1 MLNSLHIENYVLI
14 KKLDLNFESGFS
26 VITGQT
32 GAGKSILLGAL
43 NLVLGARADLKSIKE
58 GAEKC
63 IIEAVFDITN
73 YNIKDFFEENDL
85 DYSTECILRREVS
98 ASGKSRLFINDTPV
112 NASILRSLADQLIDI
127 HSQHENLLLRDNNFQ
142 LGVLDITAKNQELL
156 NNYKN
161 LYKSHLQIS
170 KTIETLEEELSKGKE
185 ELDYLQFQFNQ
196 LEESKLVES
205 EDTDIETELTILEH
219 ANEIK
224 HALLE
229 AENTLS
235 TDNGVLAMLKSIENT
250 LSSVSKYS
258 TYCEELASRVSS
270 CTIELKD
277 IASELY
283 NESEKVDSDPER
295 LEYLTERRDLIY
307 SLCQKHRVKT
317 VTELIEIRDELE
329 QKISLIDNSDEE
341 IEKLKQERDN
351 IYQNLLAEADKISQ
365 KRKTQALEIEKSLVE
380 QLSALGMPNCE
391 VRFEITPHNV
401 PTSTGIDK
409 VELLFS
415 SNKNKSP
422 QPIDKTASGGEISRV
437 MLCLKYLL
445 ANSTSLPTLIFDEID
460 TGISGEAADLTAKML
475 KKMSANVQIISISHL
490 PQIAAKAS
498 THYFVEK
505 SGESETTVTR
515 LNTEERV
522 TAIARMLSG
531 STLSDAAIKNAQA
544 LLSEES

>member
-43 NLVLGARADLKSIKE
+43 NLVLGARADLKTIKE
-58 GAEKC
+58 GTEKC
-63 IIEAVFDITN
+63 IIEAVFDISKFD
-73 YNIKDFFEENDL
+73 IKDFFEENDL

-98 ASGKSRLFINDTPV
+98 SSGKSRHFINDTPV
-112 NASILRSLADQLIDI
+112 NASVLKTLSSQFIDI

-156 NNYKN
+156 ENYKE
-161 LYKSHLQIS
+161 LYKSHAQICEN
-170 KTIETLEEELSKGKE
+170 IETLESELSKGKE
-185 ELDYLQFQFNQ
+185 ELDYLQFQYNQ
-196 LEESKLVES
+196 LEESKLVDS
-205 EDTDIETELTILEH
+205 EDIDIETELTILEH
-219 ANEIK
+219 ANDIK
-224 HALLE
+224 QALLE
-229 AENTLS
+229 AENALS
-235 TDNGVLAMLKSIENT
+235 TEMGVLDMLRNAENAI
-250 LSSVSKYS
+250 SSVSKYS
-258 TYCEELASRVSS
+258 TYCEELVSRVSS
-270 CTIELKD
+270 CYIELKD
-277 IASELY
+277 ISAELY

-295 LEYLTERRDLIY
+295 LDYLRERRDLIY
-307 SLCQKHRVKT
+307 TLCQKHRVKT
-317 VTELIEIRDELE
+317 VAELIEIKNELE
-329 QKISLIDNSDEE
+329 NKIALIDNSDEE
-341 IEKLKQERDN
+341 IMNLKRKRDE
-351 IYQNLLAEADKISQ
+351 IYNNLLAEATKISER
-365 KRKTQALEIEKSLVE
+365 RKNQASIIEKELVE
-380 QLSALGMPNCE
+380 QLSALGMPYSN
-391 VRFEITPHNV
+391 VKFDITPLEV
-401 PTSTGIDK
+401 PNKTGIDK

-445 ANSTSLPTLIFDEID
+445 AQSSSLPTLIFDEID

-505 SGESETTVTR
+505 SGESETTVTQ
-515 LNTEERV
+515 LNEEERV

-531 STLSDAAIKNAQA
+531 SKLSDAAIQNAQA

>member
-58 GAEKC
+58 GSEKC
-63 IIEAVFDITN
+63 IIEATFNISN
-73 YNIKDFFEENDL
+73 YNLIDFFEENDL
-85 DYSTECILRREVS
+85 DYSTECILRRELS

-112 NASILRSLADQLIDI
+112 NASILRTLADQLIDV
-127 HSQHENLLLRDNNFQ
+127 HSQHENLILRDNNFQ
-142 LGVLDITAKNQELL
+142 LGVLDTTAKNQDLL
-156 NNYKN
+156 DKYKS
-161 LYKSHLQIS
+161 LYKSHQQI
-170 KTIETLEEELSKGKE
+170 TRNIEELESELSKGKE
-185 ELDYLQFQFNQ
+185 ELDYLQFQYNQ
-196 LEESKLVES
+196 LEESKLVDS
-205 EDTDIETELTILEH
+205 EDHDIETELTILEH
-219 ANEIK
+219 ANDIK
-224 HALLE
+224 YALLE
-229 AENTLS
+229 SENMLSTEQGVLEMLKTAENSLS
-235 TDNGVLAMLKSIENT
+235 A
-250 LSSVSKYS
+250 VSKYS
-258 TYCEELASRVSS
+258 TYCEEIVNRIYS
-270 CTIELKD
+270 CHIELKD

-283 NESEKVDSDPER
+283 NESEKVDSNPER
-295 LEYLTERRDLIY
+295 LEYLRERRDLIY
-307 SLCQKHRVKT
+307 SLCQKHRVNT
-317 VTELIEIRDELE
+317 VSELIEIRNDLE
-329 QKISLIDNSDEE
+329 ERISLIDNSDEE
-341 IEKLKQERDN
+341 IERLKSERDN
-351 IYQNLLAEADKISQ
+351 LYKELLALANEISNRRQ
-365 KRKTQALEIEKSLVE
+365 TQALEVEKSLVE
-380 QLSALGMPNCE
+380 LLTALGMPNCE
-391 VRFEITPHNV
+391 VKFSITPLAS
-401 PTSTGIDK
+401 PISSGMDK

-475 KKMSANVQIISISHL
+475 KKMSTNVQIISISHL
-490 PQIAAKAS
+490 PQIAAKAT

-505 SGESETTVTR
+505 SGESETTVTQ
-515 LNTEERV
+515 LTAEERV

-544 LLSEES
+544 LLSEDN

>member
-58 GAEKC
+58 GTEKC
-63 IIEAVFDITN
+63 IIEAVFNIAN

-98 ASGKSRLFINDTPV
+98 ASGKSRMFINDTPV
-112 NASILRSLADQLIDI
+112 NASILRTLADQLIDV

-142 LGVLDITAKNQELL
+142 LGVLDITAQNQEILE
-156 NNYKN
+156 NYKN

-185 ELDYLQFQFNQ
+185 ELDYLQFQYNQ

-205 EDTDIETELTILEH
+205 EDIEIETELTVLEH
-219 ANEIK
+219 ANDIRY
-224 HALLE
+224 ALLE
-229 AENTLS
+229 SENTLS
-235 TDNGVLAMLKSIENT
+235 ADQGVLQMLKSAENSLT
-250 LSSVSKYS
+250 SVSKYS
-258 TYCEELASRVSS
+258 TLCDELVSRISS

-283 NESEKVDSDPER
+283 NESEKIDSNPER
-295 LEYLTERRDLIY
+295 LEYLRERRDLIY

-317 VTELIEIRDELE
+317 VAELIEIRDELE
-329 QKISLIDNSDEE
+329 RKISLIDNSDEE
-341 IEKLKQERDN
+341 IEKLKKERDA
-351 IYQNLLAEADKISQ
+351 IYKELLTEADKIS
-365 KRKTQALEIEKSLVE
+365 KRRKSIAHELEKSLVE
-380 QLSALGMPNCE
+380 QLTALGMPNC
-391 VRFEITPHNV
+391 VVKFDIQAYNA
-401 PTSTGIDK
+401 PTTSGIDK

-422 QPIDKTASGGEISRV
+422 QPINKTASGGEISRV

-475 KKMSANVQIISISHL
+475 KKMSTNVQIICISHL

-505 SGESETTVTR
+505 SGESETTVTQ
-515 LNTEERV
+515 LNAEERV

>member
-98 ASGKSRLFINDTPV
+98 TSGKSRLFINDTPV

-142 LGVLDITAKNQELL
+142 LSVLDITAKNQELL

-219 ANEIK
+219 ANDIK

-351 IYQNLLAEADKISQ
+351 IYKNLLAEANKISQ

-391 VRFEITPHNV
+391 VKFEITPHNA

>member
-58 GAEKC
+58 GSEKC
-63 IIEAVFDITN
+63 IIEATFNISN
-73 YNIKDFFEENDL
+73 YNLIDFFEENDL
-85 DYSTECILRREVS
+85 DYSTECILRRELS

-112 NASILRSLADQLIDI
+112 NASILRTLADQLIDV
-127 HSQHENLLLRDNNFQ
+127 HSQHENLILRDNNFQ
-142 LGVLDITAKNQELL
+142 LGVLDTTAKNQDLL
-156 NNYKN
+156 DKYKS
-161 LYKSHLQIS
+161 LYKSHQQIS
-170 KTIETLEEELSKGKE
+170 RNIEELESELSKGKE
-185 ELDYLQFQFNQ
+185 ELDYLQFQYNQ
-196 LEESKLVES
+196 LEESKLVDS
-205 EDTDIETELTILEH
+205 EDHDIETELTILEH
-219 ANEIK
+219 ANDIK
-224 HALLE
+224 YALLE
-229 AENTLS
+229 SENMLSAEQGVLEMLKTAENSLS
-235 TDNGVLAMLKSIENT
+235 A
-250 LSSVSKYS
+250 VSKYS
-258 TYCEELASRVSS
+258 TYCEEIVNRIYS
-270 CTIELKD
+270 CHIELKD

-283 NESEKVDSDPER
+283 NESEKVDSNPER
-295 LEYLTERRDLIY
+295 LEYLRERRDLIY
-307 SLCQKHRVKT
+307 SLCQKHRVNT
-317 VTELIEIRDELE
+317 VSELIEIRNDLE
-329 QKISLIDNSDEE
+329 ERISLIDNSDEE
-341 IEKLKQERDN
+341 IERLKRERDN
-351 IYQNLLAEADKISQ
+351 LYKELLALANEISNRRQ
-365 KRKTQALEIEKSLVE
+365 TQAFEVEKSLVE
-380 QLSALGMPNCE
+380 LLTALGMPNCE
-391 VRFEITPHNV
+391 VKFSINPLAS
-401 PTSTGIDK
+401 PISSGMDK

-475 KKMSANVQIISISHL
+475 KKMSTNVQIISISHL
-490 PQIAAKAS
+490 PQIAAKAT

-505 SGESETTVTR
+505 SGESETTVTQ
-515 LNTEERV
+515 LTAEERV

-544 LLSEES
+544 LLSEDN

>member
-58 GAEKC
+58 GSEKC
-63 IIEAVFDITN
+63 IIEATFNISN
-73 YNIKDFFEENDL
+73 YNLIDFFEENDL
-85 DYSTECILRREVS
+85 DYSTECILRRELS

-112 NASILRSLADQLIDI
+112 NASILRTLADQLIDV
-127 HSQHENLLLRDNNFQ
+127 HSQHENLILRDNNFQ
-142 LGVLDITAKNQELL
+142 LGVLDTTAKNQDLL
-156 NNYKN
+156 DKYKS
-161 LYKSHLQIS
+161 LYKSHQQIS
-170 KTIETLEEELSKGKE
+170 RNIEELESELSKGKE
-185 ELDYLQFQFNQ
+185 ELDYLQFQYNQ
-196 LEESKLVES
+196 LEESKLVDS
-205 EDTDIETELTILEH
+205 EDHDIETELTILEH
-219 ANEIK
+219 ANDIK
-224 HALLE
+224 YALLE
-229 AENTLS
+229 SENMLSAEQGVLEMLKTAENSLS
-235 TDNGVLAMLKSIENT
+235 A
-250 LSSVSKYS
+250 VSKYS
-258 TYCEELASRVSS
+258 SYCEEIVNRIYS
-270 CTIELKD
+270 CHIELKD

-283 NESEKVDSDPER
+283 NESEKVDSNPER
-295 LEYLTERRDLIY
+295 LEYLRERRDLIY
-307 SLCQKHRVKT
+307 SLCQKHRVNT
-317 VTELIEIRDELE
+317 VSELIEIRNDLE
-329 QKISLIDNSDEE
+329 KRISLIDNSDEE
-341 IEKLKQERDN
+341 IERLKRERDN
-351 IYQNLLAEADKISQ
+351 LYKELLALANEISNRRQ
-365 KRKTQALEIEKSLVE
+365 TQAFEVEKSLVE
-380 QLSALGMPNCE
+380 LLTALGMPNCE
-391 VRFEITPHNV
+391 VKFSITPLAS
-401 PTSTGIDK
+401 PISSGMDK

-475 KKMSANVQIISISHL
+475 KKMSTNVQIISISHL
-490 PQIAAKAS
+490 PQIAAKAT

-505 SGESETTVTR
+505 SGESETTVTQ
-515 LNTEERV
+515 LTAEERV

-544 LLSEES
+544 LLSEDN

>member
-63 IIEAVFDITN
+63 IIEAVFDIAN

-142 LGVLDITAKNQELL
+142 LSVLDITAKNQELL
-156 NNYKN
+156 NNYKK

-219 ANEIK
+219 ANDIK

-351 IYQNLLAEADKISQ
+351 IYQNLLAEAYKISQ

-391 VRFEITPHNV
+391 VKFEITPHNA

-505 SGESETTVTR
+505 SGESETTVTM

>member
-58 GAEKC
+58 GSEKC
-63 IIEAVFDITN
+63 IIEATFNISN
-73 YNIKDFFEENDL
+73 YNLIDFFEENDL
-85 DYSTECILRREVS
+85 DYSTECILRRELS

-112 NASILRSLADQLIDI
+112 NASILRTLADQLIDV
-127 HSQHENLLLRDNNFQ
+127 HSQHENLILRDNNFQ
-142 LGVLDITAKNQELL
+142 LGVLDTTAKNQDLL
-156 NNYKN
+156 DKYKS
-161 LYKSHLQIS
+161 LYKSHQQIS
-170 KTIETLEEELSKGKE
+170 RNIEELESELSKGKE
-185 ELDYLQFQFNQ
+185 ELDYLQFQYNQ
-196 LEESKLVES
+196 LEESKLVDS
-205 EDTDIETELTILEH
+205 EDHDIETELTILEH
-219 ANEIK
+219 ANDIK
-224 HALLE
+224 YALLE
-229 AENTLS
+229 SENMLSAEQGILEMLKTAENSLS
-235 TDNGVLAMLKSIENT
+235 A
-250 LSSVSKYS
+250 VSKYS
-258 TYCEELASRVSS
+258 TYCEEIVNRIYS
-270 CTIELKD
+270 CHIELKD

-283 NESEKVDSDPER
+283 NESEKVDSNPER
-295 LEYLTERRDLIY
+295 LEYLRERRDLIY
-307 SLCQKHRVKT
+307 SLCQKHRVNT
-317 VTELIEIRDELE
+317 VSELIEIRNDLE
-329 QKISLIDNSDEE
+329 ERISLIDNSDEE
-341 IEKLKQERDN
+341 IERLKSERDN
-351 IYQNLLAEADKISQ
+351 LYKELLALANEISNRRQ
-365 KRKTQALEIEKSLVE
+365 TQALEVEKSLVE
-380 QLSALGMPNCE
+380 LLTALGMPNCE
-391 VRFEITPHNV
+391 VKFSITPLAS
-401 PTSTGIDK
+401 PISSGMDK

-475 KKMSANVQIISISHL
+475 KKMSTNVQIISISHL
-490 PQIAAKAS
+490 PQIAAKAT

-505 SGESETTVTR
+505 SGESETTVTQ
-515 LNTEERV
+515 LTAEERV

-544 LLSEES
+544 LLSEDN

>member
-58 GAEKC
+58 GSEKC
-63 IIEAVFDITN
+63 IIEATFNISN
-73 YNIKDFFEENDL
+73 YNLIDFFEENDL
-85 DYSTECILRREVS
+85 DYSTECILRRELS

-112 NASILRSLADQLIDI
+112 NASILRTLADQLIDV
-127 HSQHENLLLRDNNFQ
+127 HSQHENLILRDNNFQ
-142 LGVLDITAKNQELL
+142 LGVLDTTAKNQDLL
-156 NNYKN
+156 DKYKS
-161 LYKSHLQIS
+161 LYKSHQQIS
-170 KTIETLEEELSKGKE
+170 RNIEELESELSKGKE
-185 ELDYLQFQFNQ
+185 ELDYLQFQYNQ
-196 LEESKLVES
+196 LEESKLVDS
-205 EDTDIETELTILEH
+205 EDHDIETELTILEH
-219 ANEIK
+219 ANDIK
-224 HALLE
+224 YALLE
-229 AENTLS
+229 SENMLSAEQGVLEMLKTAENSLS
-235 TDNGVLAMLKSIENT
+235 A
-250 LSSVSKYS
+250 VSKYS
-258 TYCEELASRVSS
+258 TYCEEIVNRIYS
-270 CTIELKD
+270 CHIELKD

-283 NESEKVDSDPER
+283 NESEKVDSNPER
-295 LEYLTERRDLIY
+295 LEYLRERRDLIY
-307 SLCQKHRVKT
+307 SLCQKHRVNT
-317 VTELIEIRDELE
+317 VSELIEIRNDLE
-329 QKISLIDNSDEE
+329 NRISLIDNSDEE
-341 IEKLKQERDN
+341 IERLKRERDN
-351 IYQNLLAEADKISQ
+351 LYKELLALANEISNRRQ
-365 KRKTQALEIEKSLVE
+365 TQAFEVEKSLVE
-380 QLSALGMPNCE
+380 LLTALGMPNCE
-391 VRFEITPHNV
+391 VKFSITPLAS
-401 PTSTGIDK
+401 PISSGMDK

-475 KKMSANVQIISISHL
+475 KKMSTNVQIISISHL
-490 PQIAAKAS
+490 PQIAAKAT

-505 SGESETTVTR
+505 SGESETTVTQ
-515 LNTEERV
+515 LTAEERV

-544 LLSEES
+544 LLSEDN

>member
-156 NNYKN
+156 DNYKN

>member
-58 GAEKC
+58 GSEKC
-63 IIEAVFDITN
+63 IIEATFNISN
-73 YNIKDFFEENDL
+73 YNLIDFFEENDL
-85 DYSTECILRREVS
+85 DYSTECILRRELS

-112 NASILRSLADQLIDI
+112 NASILRTLADQLIDV
-127 HSQHENLLLRDNNFQ
+127 HSQHENLILRDNNFQ
-142 LGVLDITAKNQELL
+142 LGVLDTTAKNQDLL
-156 NNYKN
+156 DK
-161 LYKSHLQIS
+161 YKSLYRSHQQIS
-170 KTIETLEEELSKGKE
+170 RNIEELESELSKGKE
-185 ELDYLQFQFNQ
+185 ELDYLQFQYNQ
-196 LEESKLVES
+196 LEESKLVDS
-205 EDTDIETELTILEH
+205 EDHDIETELTILEH
-219 ANEIK
+219 ANDIK
-224 HALLE
+224 YALLE
-229 AENTLS
+229 SENMLSAEQGVLEMLKTAENSLS
-235 TDNGVLAMLKSIENT
+235 A
-250 LSSVSKYS
+250 VSKYS
-258 TYCEELASRVSS
+258 TYCEEIVNRIYS
-270 CTIELKD
+270 CHIELKD

-283 NESEKVDSDPER
+283 NESEKVDSNPER
-295 LEYLTERRDLIY
+295 LEYLRERRDLIY
-307 SLCQKHRVKT
+307 SLCQKHRVNT
-317 VTELIEIRDELE
+317 VSELIEIRNDLE
-329 QKISLIDNSDEE
+329 NRISLIDNSDEE
-341 IEKLKQERDN
+341 IERLKRERDN
-351 IYQNLLAEADKISQ
+351 LYKELLALANEISNRRQ
-365 KRKTQALEIEKSLVE
+365 TQAFEVEKSLVE
-380 QLSALGMPNCE
+380 LLTALGMPNCE
-391 VRFEITPHNV
+391 VKFSITPLAS
-401 PTSTGIDK
+401 PISSGMDK

-475 KKMSANVQIISISHL
+475 KKMSTNVQIISISHL
-490 PQIAAKAS
+490 PQIAAKAT

-505 SGESETTVTR
+505 SGESETTVTQ
-515 LNTEERV
+515 LTAEERV

-544 LLSEES
+544 LLSEDN